1 MGSVEPAGGISPFS
15 NPPPGRCLSRFD
27 GLRGPVGLSSV
38 EILWVWLGVRFER
51 EKVET
56 PLPASERGRAGPLG
70 ARLSYFSLAL
80 FDARRPR
87 ALRGPAY
94 EPRSFVARI
103 ERGDCH
109 FMTRHEVLRCSDCMS
124 LISDKF
130 ETKTGFVNVTS
141 VV

>member
-1 MGSVEPAGGISPFS
+1 MGSGGPLASPRWRFYGFGLGLDS
-15 NPPPGRCLSRFD
+15 N
-27 GLRGPVGLSSV
+27 
-38 EILWVWLGVRFER
+38 E

-70 ARLSYFSLAL
+70 ARLGYFSLAL

-130 ETKTGFVNVTS
+130 ETKTRFVNVTS

>member
-51 EKVET
+51 ENVET
-56 PLPASERGRAGPLG
+56 PLPASKRGRAGPLG
-70 ARLSYFSLAL
+70 ARLGYFSLAL
-80 FDARRPR
+80 FDARRPQT
-87 ALRGPAY
+87 LRGPAY
-94 EPRSFVARI
+94 KPRSFVARK

-109 FMTRHEVLRCSDCMS
+109 FMTRHGVLRCSDCIG

-130 ETKTGFVNVTS
+130 EMKTGFVGVTS